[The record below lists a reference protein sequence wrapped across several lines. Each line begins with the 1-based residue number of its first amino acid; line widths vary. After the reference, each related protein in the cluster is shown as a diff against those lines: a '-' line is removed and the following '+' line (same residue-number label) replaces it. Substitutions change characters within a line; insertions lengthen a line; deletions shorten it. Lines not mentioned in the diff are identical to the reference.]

1 LNWIRNLKQI
11 NTEQLMDEFILLFSA
26 LNEVRLNDDRHHL
39 MEMDEIRRLLGSLS
53 AYDAQFL
60 GAFPAFR
67 ASTIWKAFTEPMC
80 CFFAWLALQGKAPT
94 ADNLMKKN

>member
-1 LNWIRNLKQI
+1 MKY
-11 NTEQLMDEFILLFSA
+11 
-26 LNEVRLNDDRHHL
+26 
-39 MEMDEIRRLLGSLS
+39 GSTMTDTIS
-53 AYDAQFL
+53 WKWTRSGDYAAASQAYDAQFL